1 MSMNISGSGHSAGD
15 TEMSEAT
22 SADQELALG
31 VLLYL
36 IDFNYLGFM
45 ITLVLLFV
53 ENDLQVQHEIY
64 VLLFILL
71 LLCDF

>member
-1 MSMNISGSGHSAGD
+1 MSMNISGSGNSAGD

-45 ITLVLLFV
+45 ITSVPFIV
-53 ENDLQVQHEIY
+53 EDNLQVQHEIY
-64 VLLFILL
+64 ILLFMLL

>member
-1 MSMNISGSGHSAGD
+1 MSMNISGSGNSAGD

>member
-1 MSMNISGSGHSAGD
+1 MSMNISGSGNSAGD

-31 VLLYL
+31 VLFYL